1 MQVSS
6 LGPSPPPPRGGRGRR
21 GEEDSDGRRSKA
33 EMKLANLREGQL
45 PLLGVG
51 AAMKQLKMQIWNV
64 LRGTSSPFYGDTML
78 KNQMA

>member
-1 MQVSS
+1 
-6 LGPSPPPPRGGRGRR
+6 
-21 GEEDSDGRRSKA
+21 
-33 EMKLANLREGQL
+33 MKLANLREGQL